1 MSFAFSRRSFLK
13 YTAVAAVAVAGAS
26 LFTGCK
32 VDTSDSYNALRTTPG
47 ELTVLQVTAAMGKY
61 VEASKSYTAPVV
73 TGTTI
78 AFPFKITNGRA
89 NPIYVNPNNFKAT
102 VLNAKD
108 EVIAKYTAINGLT
121 PDAPL
126 CDTNLKKG
134 ASVSGNVTLTLSAAL
149 EPGQSIVL
157 TYCPDLQYNEYSL
170 NWKTTRAI
178 FRPDWFRAV
187 FVCPRF
193 GKVSQFFL

>member
-32 VDTSDSYNALRTTPG
+32 IDTSDSYNALRTTPG
-47 ELTVLQVTAAMGKY
+47 ELTVLQVTAAMGTY
-61 VEASKSYTAPVV
+61 VEASKSYTAPDV
-73 TGTTI
+73 TGPTI

-89 NPIYVNPNNFKAT
+89 NPIYVTPNNFKAT
-102 VLNAKD
+102 VLDAEGK
-108 EVIAKYTAINGLT
+108 VIDKYKYTASHGLT
-121 PDAPL
+121 LDASL
-126 CDTNLKKG
+126 CDTNLKKD
-134 ASVSGNVTLTLSAAL
+134 ASVSGNVKVTLGAAL

-170 NWKTTRAI
+170 NWKTTR
-178 FRPDWFRAV
+178 PKD
-187 FVCPRF
+187 
-193 GKVSQFFL
+193 

>member
-32 VDTSDSYNALRTTPG
+32 IDTSDSYNALRTTPG
-47 ELTVLQVTAAMGKY
+47 ELTVLQVTAAMGNY
-61 VEASKSYTAPVV
+61 VEASKSYTGPDDV

-78 AFPFKITNGRA
+78 VFPFKITNGRA

-102 VLNAKD
+102 VLDAEGK
-108 EVIAKYTAINGLT
+108 VILAKYTASNGLSLE
-121 PDAPL
+121 PSL
-126 CDTNLKKG
+126 CDTNLKKD
-134 ASVSGNVTLTLSAAL
+134 ASVSGKVKVTLSAAL

-170 NWKTTRAI
+170 NWKTTR
-178 FRPDWFRAV
+178 PKD
-187 FVCPRF
+187 
-193 GKVSQFFL
+193 

>member
-32 VDTSDSYNALRTTPG
+32 IDTSDSYNALRTTPG
-47 ELTVLQVTAAMGKY
+47 ELTVLQVTAAMGTY
-61 VEASKSYTAPVV
+61 VEASKSYTGPDDV
-73 TGTTI
+73 TGKTI

-89 NPIYVNPNNFKAT
+89 NPIYVTPNNFKAT
-102 VLNAKD
+102 VLDAEGK
-108 EVIAKYTAINGLT
+108 VIANAKYTASHGLT
-121 PDAPL
+121 LDAPL
-126 CDTNLKKG
+126 CDTNLKKD
-134 ASVSGNVTLTLSAAL
+134 ASVSGNVTVTLSAAL

-170 NWKTTRAI
+170 NWKTTRKK
-178 FRPDWFRAV
+178 D
-187 FVCPRF
+187 
-193 GKVSQFFL
+193 

>member
-32 VDTSDSYNALRTTPG
+32 IDTSDSYNALRTTPG
-47 ELTVLQVTAAMGKY
+47 ELTVLQVTAAMGTY
-61 VEASKSYTAPVV
+61 DEAGKSYTAPVV
-73 TGTTI
+73 TDTTI

-89 NPIYVNPNNFKAT
+89 NPIYVTPNNFKAT
-102 VLNAKD
+102 VLDAEGK
-108 EVIAKYTAINGLT
+108 VIDNAKYTASHGLT
-121 PDAPL
+121 LDASL
-126 CDTNLKKG
+126 CDTNLKKD
-134 ASVSGNVTLTLSAAL
+134 ASVSGNVKVTLDAAL

-170 NWKTTRAI
+170 NWKTTR
-178 FRPDWFRAV
+178 
-187 FVCPRF
+187 
-193 GKVSQFFL
+193 

>member
-32 VDTSDSYNALRTTPG
+32 IDTSDSYNALRTTPG
-47 ELTVLQVTAAMGKY
+47 ELTVLQVTAAMGTY
-61 VEASKSYTAPVV
+61 VEASKSYTGPDDV
-73 TGTTI
+73 TGKTI

-102 VLNAKD
+102 VLDAEGK
-108 EVIAKYTAINGLT
+108 VILAKYTASHGLT
-121 PDAPL
+121 LDASL
-126 CDTNLKKG
+126 CDTNLKKD
-134 ASVSGNVTLTLSAAL
+134 ASVSGKVNLTLSAAL

-170 NWKTTRAI
+170 NWKTTR
-178 FRPDWFRAV
+178 PKD
-187 FVCPRF
+187 
-193 GKVSQFFL
+193 

>member
-47 ELTVLQVTAAMGKY
+47 ELTVLQVTAAMGTY
-61 VEASKSYTAPVV
+61 VEASKSYTGPDNV
-73 TGTTI
+73 TGKTI
-78 AFPFKITNGRA
+78 VFPFKITNGRA

-102 VLNAKD
+102 VLNDKD

-121 PDAPL
+121 LDATL
-126 CDTNLKKG
+126 CDTNLKKD
-134 ASVSGNVTLTLSAAL
+134 AFVSGKVTLTLDAAL

-170 NWKTTRAI
+170 NWKTTRAK
-178 FRPDWFRAV
+178 D
-187 FVCPRF
+187 
-193 GKVSQFFL
+193 

>member
-47 ELTVLQVTAAMGKY
+47 ELTVLQVTAAMGTY
-61 VEASKSYTAPVV
+61 VEASKSYTAPDV

-78 AFPFKITNGRA
+78 VFPFKITNGRA

-102 VLNAKD
+102 VLNDKD
-108 EVIAKYTAINGLT
+108 EVIAKYTAINGLSLE
-121 PDAPL
+121 PSL
-126 CDTNLKKG
+126 CDTNLKKD
-134 ASVSGNVTLTLSAAL
+134 ASVSGNVTLTLGAAL
-149 EPGQSIVL
+149 EPGQSVVL

-170 NWKTTRAI
+170 NWKTTRAK
-178 FRPDWFRAV
+178 D
-187 FVCPRF
+187 
-193 GKVSQFFL
+193 

>member
-32 VDTSDSYNALRTTPG
+32 IDTSDSYNALRTTPG
-47 ELTVLQVTAAMGKY
+47 ELTVLQVTAAMGTY
-61 VEASKSYTAPVV
+61 VEANKGYTAPDV

-78 AFPFKITNGRA
+78 VFPFKITNGRA

-102 VLNAKD
+102 VLNDKD
-108 EVIAKYTAINGLT
+108 EVIAKYTAINGLSLD
-121 PDAPL
+121 PRL
-126 CDTNLKKG
+126 CDTNLKKD
-134 ASVSGNVTLTLSAAL
+134 ASVSGDVKLTLGAAL

-170 NWKTTRAI
+170 NWKTTRAK
-178 FRPDWFRAV
+178 D
-187 FVCPRF
+187 
-193 GKVSQFFL
+193 

>member
-32 VDTSDSYNALRTTPG
+32 IDTSDSYNALRTTPG

-61 VEASKSYTAPVV
+61 VEASKSYTGPDDV

-78 AFPFKITNGRA
+78 VFPFKITNGRA

-102 VLNAKD
+102 VLDAEGK
-108 EVIAKYTAINGLT
+108 VILAKYTAINGLT
-121 PDAPL
+121 LDASL
-126 CDTNLKKG
+126 CDTNLKKD
-134 ASVSGNVTLTLSAAL
+134 ASVSGNVILTLSAAL

-170 NWKTTRAI
+170 NWKTTRAK
-178 FRPDWFRAV
+178 D
-187 FVCPRF
+187 
-193 GKVSQFFL
+193 

>member
-32 VDTSDSYNALRTTPG
+32 IDTSDSYNALRTTPG
-47 ELTVLQVTAAMGKY
+47 ELTILQVTAAMGTY
-61 VEASKSYTAPVV
+61 VEASKSYTALDV

-78 AFPFKITNGRA
+78 VFPFKITNGRA

-102 VLNAKD
+102 VLDAENK
-108 EVIAKYTAINGLT
+108 VIAKYTAINGLSLEPT
-121 PDAPL
+121 L
-126 CDTNLKKG
+126 CDTNLKKD

-170 NWKTTRAI
+170 NWKTTRAK
-178 FRPDWFRAV
+178 D
-187 FVCPRF
+187 
-193 GKVSQFFL
+193 

>member
-32 VDTSDSYNALRTTPG
+32 IDTSDSYNALRTTPG
-47 ELTVLQVTAAMGKY
+47 ELTVLQVTAAMGTY
-61 VEASKSYTAPVV
+61 DEASKSYTAPHVN
-73 TGTTI
+73 GTTI

-89 NPIYVNPNNFKAT
+89 NPIYVTPNNFKAT
-102 VLNAKD
+102 VLDAEGK
-108 EVIAKYTAINGLT
+108 VIAKYTASNGLT
-121 PDAPL
+121 LDASL
-126 CDTNLKKG
+126 CDTNLKKD
-134 ASVSGNVTLTLSAAL
+134 ASVSGNVNLKLDAAL

-170 NWKTTRAI
+170 NWKTTR
-178 FRPDWFRAV
+178 PKD
-187 FVCPRF
+187 
-193 GKVSQFFL
+193 

>member
-13 YTAVAAVAVAGAS
+13 YTAAAAVAVAGAS

-32 VDTSDSYNALRTTPG
+32 IDTSDSYNALRTTPG
-47 ELTVLQVTAAMGKY
+47 ELTVLQVTAAMGTY
-61 VEASKSYTAPVV
+61 VEASKSYTGPDDV

-78 AFPFKITNGRA
+78 VFPFKITNGRA

-102 VLNAKD
+102 VLDAEGK
-108 EVIAKYTAINGLT
+108 VILAKYTASNGLSLE
-121 PDAPL
+121 PSL
-126 CDTNLKKG
+126 CDTNLKKD
-134 ASVSGNVTLTLSAAL
+134 ASVSGKVKVTLSAAL

-170 NWKTTRAI
+170 NWKTTR
-178 FRPDWFRAV
+178 PKD
-187 FVCPRF
+187 
-193 GKVSQFFL
+193 

>member
-47 ELTVLQVTAAMGKY
+47 ELTVLQVTAAMGTY
-61 VEASKSYTAPVV
+61 VEASKSYTAPDV

-78 AFPFKITNGRA
+78 VFPFKITNGRA

-102 VLNAKD
+102 VLNDKD
-108 EVIAKYTAINGLT
+108 EVIAKYTAINGLSLD
-121 PDAPL
+121 PRL
-126 CDTNLKKG
+126 CDTNLKKD
-134 ASVSGNVTLTLSAAL
+134 ASVSGDVKLTLGAAL

-170 NWKTTRAI
+170 NWKTPRAK
-178 FRPDWFRAV
+178 D
-187 FVCPRF
+187 
-193 GKVSQFFL
+193 

>member
-32 VDTSDSYNALRTTPG
+32 IDTSDSYNALRTTPG
-47 ELTVLQVTAAMGKY
+47 ELTVLQVTAAMGY
-61 VEASKSYTAPVV
+61 VEASKSYTAPDVK
-73 TGTTI
+73 GTTI
-78 AFPFKITNGRA
+78 VFPFKITNGRA

-102 VLNAKD
+102 VLDAEGK
-108 EVIAKYTAINGLT
+108 VILAKYTASNGLT
-121 PDAPL
+121 LDAPL
-126 CDTNLKKG
+126 CDTNLKKD
-134 ASVSGNVTLTLSAAL
+134 ASVSGNVNLTLDVAL

-170 NWKTTRAI
+170 NWKTTR
-178 FRPDWFRAV
+178 PKD
-187 FVCPRF
+187 
-193 GKVSQFFL
+193 

>member
-32 VDTSDSYNALRTTPG
+32 IDTSDSYNALRTTPG

-61 VEASKSYTAPVV
+61 VEASKSYTAPDVK
-73 TGTTI
+73 GTII

-89 NPIYVNPNNFKAT
+89 NPIYVTPNNFKAT
-102 VLNAKD
+102 VLDAEGK
-108 EVIAKYTAINGLT
+108 VIDKYKYTASHGLT
-121 PDAPL
+121 LDASL
-126 CDTNLKKG
+126 CDTNLKKD
-134 ASVSGNVTLTLSAAL
+134 ASVPGNVNLTLDAAL

-170 NWKTTRAI
+170 NWKTTRAK
-178 FRPDWFRAV
+178 
-187 FVCPRF
+187 
-193 GKVSQFFL
+193 G

>member
-47 ELTVLQVTAAMGKY
+47 ELTVLQVTAAMGTY
-61 VEASKSYTAPVV
+61 VEASKSYTGPDNV
-73 TGTTI
+73 TGKTI
-78 AFPFKITNGRA
+78 VFPFKITNGRA

-102 VLNAKD
+102 VLDAEKK
-108 EVIAKYTAINGLT
+108 VIAKYTAINGLSL
-121 PDAPL
+121 DASL
-126 CDTNLKKG
+126 CDTNLKKD
-134 ASVSGNVTLTLSAAL
+134 ASVSGNIKLTLGAAL
-149 EPGQSIVL
+149 EPGQSVVL

-170 NWKTTRAI
+170 NWKTTR
-178 FRPDWFRAV
+178 PKD
-187 FVCPRF
+187 
-193 GKVSQFFL
+193 

>member
-32 VDTSDSYNALRTTPG
+32 IDTSDSYNALRTTPG
-47 ELTVLQVTAAMGKY
+47 ELTVLQVTAAMGY
-61 VEASKSYTAPVV
+61 VEASKSYTAPDVK
-73 TGTTI
+73 GTTI
-78 AFPFKITNGRA
+78 VFPFKITNGRA

-102 VLNAKD
+102 VLDAEGK
-108 EVIAKYTAINGLT
+108 VILAKYTASNGLIL
-121 PDAPL
+121 DARL
-126 CDTNLKKG
+126 CDTNLKKD
-134 ASVSGNVTLTLSAAL
+134 ASVSGNVNLTLDVAL

-170 NWKTTRAI
+170 NWKTTR
-178 FRPDWFRAV
+178 PKD
-187 FVCPRF
+187 
-193 GKVSQFFL
+193 

>member
-32 VDTSDSYNALRTTPG
+32 IDTSDSYNALRTTPG
-47 ELTVLQVTAAMGKY
+47 ELTVLQVTAAMGNY
-61 VEASKSYTAPVV
+61 VEASKSYTAPDVK
-73 TGTTI
+73 GTII

-89 NPIYVNPNNFKAT
+89 NPIYVTPNNFKAT

-108 EVIAKYTAINGLT
+108 EVITKYTASNGLT
-121 PDAPL
+121 LDATL
-126 CDTNLKKG
+126 CDTNLKKD
-134 ASVSGNVTLTLSAAL
+134 ASVSGNVKVTLGAAL

-170 NWKTTRAI
+170 NWKTTRAK
-178 FRPDWFRAV
+178 
-187 FVCPRF
+187 
-193 GKVSQFFL
+193 G

>member
-47 ELTVLQVTAAMGKY
+47 ELTVLQVTAAMGTY
-61 VEASKSYTAPVV
+61 VEASKSYTGPNV

-78 AFPFKITNGRA
+78 VFPFKITNGRA

-102 VLNAKD
+102 VLNDKD
-108 EVIAKYTAINGLT
+108 EVIAKYTAINGLSLD
-121 PDAPL
+121 PRL
-126 CDTNLKKG
+126 CDTNLKKD
-134 ASVSGNVTLTLSAAL
+134 ASVSGDVTLTLGAAL

-170 NWKTTRAI
+170 NWKTTRAK
-178 FRPDWFRAV
+178 D
-187 FVCPRF
+187 
-193 GKVSQFFL
+193 

>member
-32 VDTSDSYNALRTTPG
+32 IDTSDSYNALRTTPG

-61 VEASKSYTAPVV
+61 VEASKSYTAPDVK
-73 TGTTI
+73 GTTI
-78 AFPFKITNGRA
+78 VFPFKITNGRA

-102 VLNAKD
+102 VLDAEGK
-108 EVIAKYTAINGLT
+108 VIANAKYTVSHGLT
-121 PDAPL
+121 LDAPL
-126 CDTNLKKG
+126 CDTNLKKD
-134 ASVSGNVTLTLSAAL
+134 ASVSGNVNLTLDAAL

-170 NWKTTRAI
+170 NWKTTCAE
-178 FRPDWFRAV
+178 
-187 FVCPRF
+187 
-193 GKVSQFFL
+193 G

>member
-47 ELTVLQVTAAMGKY
+47 ELTVLQVTAAMGNY
-61 VEASKSYTAPVV
+61 VEASKSYTAPDV
-73 TGTTI
+73 TGKTI

-102 VLNAKD
+102 VLDAEGK
-108 EVIAKYTAINGLT
+108 VIAKYTAINGLSLE
-121 PDAPL
+121 PSL
-126 CDTNLKKG
+126 CDTNLKKD
-134 ASVSGNVTLTLSAAL
+134 ASVSGNVNLTLGAAL
-149 EPGQSIVL
+149 EAGQSIVL

-170 NWKTTRAI
+170 NWKTTCAK
-178 FRPDWFRAV
+178 D
-187 FVCPRF
+187 
-193 GKVSQFFL
+193 

>member
-32 VDTSDSYNALRTTPG
+32 IDTSDSYNALRTTPG
-47 ELTVLQVTAAMGKY
+47 ELTVLQVTAAMGTY
-61 VEASKSYTAPVV
+61 VEASKSYTAPDV
-73 TGTTI
+73 TGPTI

-89 NPIYVNPNNFKAT
+89 NPIYVTPNNFKAT
-102 VLNAKD
+102 VLDAEGK
-108 EVIAKYTAINGLT
+108 VIAKYKYTASHGLSLE
-121 PDAPL
+121 PSL
-126 CDTNLKKG
+126 CDTNLKKD
-134 ASVSGNVTLTLSAAL
+134 ASVSGNVKVTLGAAL

-170 NWKTTRAI
+170 NWKTTRAK
-178 FRPDWFRAV
+178 
-187 FVCPRF
+187 
-193 GKVSQFFL
+193 G

>member
-32 VDTSDSYNALRTTPG
+32 IDTSDSYNALRTTPG
-47 ELTVLQVTAAMGKY
+47 ELTVLQVTAAMGY
-61 VEASKSYTAPVV
+61 VEASKSYTAPDVK
-73 TGTTI
+73 GTTI
-78 AFPFKITNGRA
+78 VFPFKITNGRA

-102 VLNAKD
+102 VLDAEGK
-108 EVIAKYTAINGLT
+108 VIAKYKYTASHGLSLE
-121 PDAPL
+121 PSL
-126 CDTNLKKG
+126 CDTNLKKD
-134 ASVSGNVTLTLSAAL
+134 ASVSGNVKVTLDAAL

-170 NWKTTRAI
+170 NWKTTRAK
-178 FRPDWFRAV
+178 D
-187 FVCPRF
+187 
-193 GKVSQFFL
+193 

>member
-47 ELTVLQVTAAMGKY
+47 ELTVLQVTAAMGTY
-61 VEASKSYTAPVV
+61 VEASKSYTGPDDV
-73 TGTTI
+73 TGKTI
-78 AFPFKITNGRA
+78 VFPFKITNGRA

-102 VLNAKD
+102 VLNDKD

-121 PDAPL
+121 LDATL
-126 CDTNLKKG
+126 CDTNLKKD
-134 ASVSGNVTLTLSAAL
+134 AFVSGKVTLTLDAAL

-170 NWKTTRAI
+170 NWKTTRAK
-178 FRPDWFRAV
+178 D
-187 FVCPRF
+187 
-193 GKVSQFFL
+193 

>member
-1 MSFAFSRRSFLK
+1 MSQSLSRRSFLK

-32 VDTSDSYNALRTTPG
+32 IDTSDSYNALRTTPG
-47 ELTVLQVTAAMGKY
+47 ELTVLQVTAAMGTY
-61 VEASKSYTAPVV
+61 VEASKSYTAPDV

-102 VLNAKD
+102 VLDAENK
-108 EVIAKYTAINGLT
+108 VIAKYTASNGLT
-121 PDAPL
+121 LDASL
-126 CDTNLKKG
+126 CDTNLKKD
-134 ASVSGNVTLTLSAAL
+134 ASVSGNVNVKLPLDAAL
-149 EPGQSIVL
+149 EPGQSVVL

-170 NWKTTRAI
+170 NWKTTRAK
-178 FRPDWFRAV
+178 D
-187 FVCPRF
+187 
-193 GKVSQFFL
+193 

>member
-32 VDTSDSYNALRTTPG
+32 IDTSDSYNALRTTPG
-47 ELTVLQVTAAMGKY
+47 ELTVLQVTAAMGY
-61 VEASKSYTAPVV
+61 VEASKSYTAPDVK
-73 TGTTI
+73 GTTI
-78 AFPFKITNGRA
+78 VFPFKITNGRA

-108 EVIAKYTAINGLT
+108 EVIAKYTASNGLT
-121 PDAPL
+121 LDASL
-126 CDTNLKKG
+126 CDTNLKKD
-134 ASVSGNVTLTLSAAL
+134 ASVSGKVTLTLAPDATL
-149 EPGQSIVL
+149 KAGQSIVL

-170 NWKTTRAI
+170 NWKTT
-178 FRPDWFRAV
+178 
-187 FVCPRF
+187 CPE
-193 GKVSQFFL
+193 G

>member
-32 VDTSDSYNALRTTPG
+32 IDTSDSYNALRTTPG
-47 ELTVLQVTAAMGKY
+47 ELTVLQVTAAMGTY
-61 VEASKSYTAPVV
+61 VEANKGYTAPDV

-78 AFPFKITNGRA
+78 VFPFKITNGRA

-102 VLNAKD
+102 VLNDKD
-108 EVIAKYTAINGLT
+108 EVIAKYTAINGLSLD
-121 PDAPL
+121 PRL
-126 CDTNLKKG
+126 CDTNLKKD
-134 ASVSGNVTLTLSAAL
+134 ASVSGNVTLTLGAAL
-149 EPGQSIVL
+149 EPGQSVVL

-170 NWKTTRAI
+170 NWKTTRAK
-178 FRPDWFRAV
+178 D
-187 FVCPRF
+187 
-193 GKVSQFFL
+193 

>member
-47 ELTVLQVTAAMGKY
+47 ELTVLQVTAAMGTY
-61 VEASKSYTAPVV
+61 VEASKSYTGPDDV
-73 TGTTI
+73 TGKTI
-78 AFPFKITNGRA
+78 VFPFKITNGRA

-102 VLNAKD
+102 VLDAEDK
-108 EVIAKYTAINGLT
+108 VIAKYTAINGLAL
-121 PDAPL
+121 DASL
-126 CDTNLKKG
+126 CDTNLKKD
-134 ASVSGNVTLTLSAAL
+134 ASVSGNVTLTLGAAL
-149 EPGQSIVL
+149 EPGQSVVL

-170 NWKTTRAI
+170 NWKTTRAK
-178 FRPDWFRAV
+178 D
-187 FVCPRF
+187 
-193 GKVSQFFL
+193 

>member
-32 VDTSDSYNALRTTPG
+32 IDTSDSYNALRTTPG
-47 ELTVLQVTAAMGKY
+47 ELTVLQVTAAMGTY
-61 VEASKSYTAPVV
+61 DEASKSYTAPVV

-89 NPIYVNPNNFKAT
+89 NPIYVTPNNFKAT
-102 VLNAKD
+102 VLDAEGK
-108 EVIAKYTAINGLT
+108 VIANAKYTASHGLT
-121 PDAPL
+121 LDAPL
-126 CDTNLKKG
+126 CDTNLKKD
-134 ASVSGNVTLTLSAAL
+134 ASVSGNVTVTLSAAL

-170 NWKTTRAI
+170 NWKTI
-178 FRPDWFRAV
+178 RPKD
-187 FVCPRF
+187 
-193 GKVSQFFL
+193 

>member
-32 VDTSDSYNALRTTPG
+32 IDTSDSYNALRTTPG
-47 ELTVLQVTAAMGKY
+47 ELTVLQVTAAMGTY
-61 VEASKSYTAPVV
+61 VEASKSYTGPDDV

-78 AFPFKITNGRA
+78 VFPFKITNGRA
-89 NPIYVNPNNFKAT
+89 NPIYVTPNNFKAT
-102 VLNAKD
+102 VLDAEGK
-108 EVIAKYTAINGLT
+108 VILAKYTASNGLSLE
-121 PDAPL
+121 PSL
-126 CDTNLKKG
+126 CDTNLKKD
-134 ASVSGNVTLTLSAAL
+134 ASVSGKVKVTLSAAL

-170 NWKTTRAI
+170 NWKTTR
-178 FRPDWFRAV
+178 PKD
-187 FVCPRF
+187 
-193 GKVSQFFL
+193 

>member
-32 VDTSDSYNALRTTPG
+32 IDTSDSYNALRTTPG
-47 ELTVLQVTAAMGKY
+47 ELTVLQVTAAMGTY
-61 VEASKSYTAPVV
+61 VEANKGYTAPDV

-78 AFPFKITNGRA
+78 VFPFKITNGRA

-102 VLNAKD
+102 VLNDKD
-108 EVIAKYTAINGLT
+108 EVIAKYTAINGLSLD
-121 PDAPL
+121 PRL
-126 CDTNLKKG
+126 CDTNLKKD
-134 ASVSGNVTLTLSAAL
+134 ASVSGDVKLTLGAAL
-149 EPGQSIVL
+149 EPGQSVVL

-170 NWKTTRAI
+170 NWKTPRAK
-178 FRPDWFRAV
+178 
-187 FVCPRF
+187 
-193 GKVSQFFL
+193 G

>member
-32 VDTSDSYNALRTTPG
+32 IDTSDSYNALRTTPG
-47 ELTVLQVTAAMGKY
+47 ELTVLQVTAAMGY
-61 VEASKSYTAPVV
+61 VEASKSYTEPNV

-78 AFPFKITNGRA
+78 VFPFKITNGRA

-102 VLNAKD
+102 VLDAEGK
-108 EVIAKYTAINGLT
+108 VILAKYTASNGLSLE
-121 PDAPL
+121 PSL
-126 CDTNLKKG
+126 CDTNLKKD
-134 ASVSGNVTLTLSAAL
+134 ASVSGNVNLTLSAAL

-170 NWKTTRAI
+170 NWKTI
-178 FRPDWFRAV
+178 RPKD
-187 FVCPRF
+187 
-193 GKVSQFFL
+193 